1 MVLHICP
8 RKIKLIVVR
17 STTSEKQEEKTRPIP
32 QRYGSF
38 ARGVPLAFLPVGIL
52 IAKTTRIMKKQILFL
67 SLIVTATLLA
77 NPVALW
83 SQNRSIYSR
92 SSISRMDVLSRSEL
106 FEPMIA
112 EAARTERVDPLIL
125 WTIAYNE
132 SRFRPWV
139 TSPQN
144 AQGLMQFIPPTASRF
159 GLTNP
164 YEPRASIFAAAKYVK
179 FLGGLFDW
187 RLDSILAAYN
197 SGEGTVTAYRYG
209 KTLFANGKKINPSKM
224 RTNGGVPPYKET
236 TNYVASGLK
245 IYRWLTTQNRFGY
258 VRNEAIANF
267 PVTRQKPLEM
277 IESEKFLRDRTVK
290 NKARPDTVY
299 YDPRTGSRQL
309 YGEEKSLQLLKQEGQ
324 VIISP
329 ETRIVPNQVGRSTF
343 VGEIK

>member
-1 MVLHICP
+1 
-8 RKIKLIVVR
+8 
-17 STTSEKQEEKTRPIP
+17 
-32 QRYGSF
+32 
-38 ARGVPLAFLPVGIL
+38 
-52 IAKTTRIMKKQILFL
+52 MKKQILFL
-67 SLIVTATLLA
+67 SLIVTAALLG
-77 NPVALW
+77 NPLALC
-83 SQNRSIYSR
+83 SQVRTVYSR
-92 SSISRMDVLSRSEL
+92 SSISRMNVLSRSAL
-106 FEPMIA
+106 FEPVIA
-112 EAARTERVDPLIL
+112 EAARAERVDPLIL

-144 AQGLMQFIPPTASRF
+144 AQGLMQFIPATASRF
-159 GLTNP
+159 GLVNP
-164 YEPRASIFAAAKYVK
+164 YEPRASIIAAAKYVK
-179 FLGGLFDW
+179 VLGELFDW

-209 KTLFANGKKINPSKM
+209 KTLFANGKRINPSKM

-245 IYRWLTTQNRFGY
+245 VYRWLAGQNRFASL
-258 VRNEAIANF
+258 RNEAVANF
-267 PVTRQKPLEM
+267 PVTRQKPLGM
-277 IESEKFLRDRTVK
+277 VESEKFLRDRGVK

-299 YDPRTGSRQL
+299 YDPGTGNRQL
-309 YGEEKSLQLLKQEGQ
+309 FGEDKSSAILKEKGP